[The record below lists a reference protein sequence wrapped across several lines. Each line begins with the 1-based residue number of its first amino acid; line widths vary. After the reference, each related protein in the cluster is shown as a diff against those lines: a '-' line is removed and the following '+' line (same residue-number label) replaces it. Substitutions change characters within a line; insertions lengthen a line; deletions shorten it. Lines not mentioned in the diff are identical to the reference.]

1 MKIVRYR
8 ADETIN
14 FGIIEEDGTIR
25 ELVGSP
31 FKSLKPSGSCTH
43 IRDVQLLAPMEAPR
57 IIGVG
62 LNYAEHAREVGKEL
76 PREPMLFMKPSTTV
90 IGPDEAIIYPRQGK
104 NVHYEAEL
112 AVVIGSSA
120 RRVSEAEALD
130 YVLGYACGNDVSE
143 RTIQFAEMQSGTM
156 LIGKGFDTFCPL
168 GPCITT
174 DLDPV
179 NLQVQARLN
188 GEVKQNE
195 RTSDLIFSVA
205 ELISYISAAF
215 TMLPGD
221 VIMTGTPSGVG
232 PFVPGDVVEIEV
244 EGVGIL
250 KNPVVA
256 EEQPT
261 GS

>member
-8 ADETIN
+8 ADDIIN
-14 FGIIEEDGTIR
+14 FGILEEDESIR

-31 FKSLKPSGSCTH
+31 FDNLNPSGACAH
-43 IRDVQLLAPMEAPR
+43 LRDVQLLAPVEAPR

-76 PREPMLFMKPSTTV
+76 PTAPMLFMKPSTAA
-90 IGPDEAIIYPRQGK
+90 IGPNEAIVYPRQGK

-112 AVVIGSSA
+112 AVVIGSPA
-120 RRVSEAEALD
+120 RRVPEARVLD
-130 YVLGYACGNDVSE
+130 HVLGYTCGNDVSE
-143 RTIQFAEMQSGTM
+143 RTIQFAEMQTGTM

-174 DLDPV
+174 DLDPG
-179 NLQVQARLN
+179 NLRVQARLN
-188 GEVKQNE
+188 GEVKQDE
-195 RTSDLIFSVA
+195 STSDLIFSVPQ
-205 ELISYISAAF
+205 LISYISAAF

-244 EGVGIL
+244 EGIGTL
-250 KNPVVA
+250 RNPVVA
-256 EEQPT
+256 EE
-261 GS
+261 

>member
-8 ADETIN
+8 ADGIIN
-14 FGIIEEDGTIR
+14 FGIMEEDGTIR
-25 ELVGSP
+25 ELVGTP
-31 FKSLKPSGSCTH
+31 FDNLNSSGSVTQLS
-43 IRDVQLLAPMEAPR
+43 DVHLLAPVEAPR

-76 PREPMLFMKPSTTV
+76 PTKPMLFMKPSTTA
-90 IGPDEAIIYPRQGK
+90 IGPDETIIYPRQGK

-112 AVVIGSSA
+112 AVVIGSPA
-120 RRVSEAEALD
+120 RRVSEAKALD
-130 YVLGYACGNDVSE
+130 YVLGYTCGNDVSE
-143 RTIQFAEMQSGTM
+143 RTIQFAEMKMGAM

-174 DLDPV
+174 DLDPG

-188 GEVKQNE
+188 GQVKQNE

-244 EGVGIL
+244 EGIGTL
-250 KNPVVA
+250 RNPVVA
-256 EEQPT
+256 EE
-261 GS
+261 

>member
-8 ADETIN
+8 ADEIIN
-14 FGIIEEDGTIR
+14 FGIMEEDGTIR
-25 ELVGSP
+25 ELAGSP
-31 FKSLKPSGSCTH
+31 FESLNPSGT
-43 IRDVQLLAPMEAPR
+43 IRRLNEVQLLAPVEAPR

-76 PREPMLFMKPSTTV
+76 PSEPMLFMKPSTTV

-112 AVVIGSSA
+112 AVVIGSPA
-120 RRVSEAEALD
+120 RRVSEAAALD
-130 YVLGYACGNDVSE
+130 HVLGYTCGNDVSE
-143 RTIQFAEMQSGTM
+143 RVIQFAEMQTGTM

-168 GPCITT
+168 GPCIST
-174 DLDPV
+174 DLDPG

-188 GEVKQNE
+188 GDVKQNE

-205 ELISYISAAF
+205 QLISYISAAF

-244 EGVGIL
+244 EGIGTL
-250 KNPVVA
+250 RNPVVA
-256 EEQPT
+256 EE
-261 GS
+261 

>member
-8 ADETIN
+8 ADGIIN
-14 FGIIEEDGTIR
+14 FGIMEEDGTIR
-25 ELVGSP
+25 ELVGTP
-31 FKSLKPSGSCTH
+31 FDSLNPSGSVTQLS
-43 IRDVQLLAPMEAPR
+43 DVHLLAPVEAPR

-62 LNYAEHAREVGKEL
+62 LNYAEHAREIGKEL
-76 PREPMLFMKPSTTV
+76 PTKPMLFMKPSTTA
-90 IGPDEAIIYPRQGK
+90 IGPDETIIYPRQGK

-112 AVVIGSSA
+112 AVVIGSPA
-120 RRVSEAEALD
+120 RRVSEAKALD
-130 YVLGYACGNDVSE
+130 YVLGYTCGNDVSE
-143 RTIQFAEMQSGTM
+143 RIIQFAEMEMGAM

-174 DLDPV
+174 DLDPG

-188 GEVKQNE
+188 GQVKQNE

-244 EGVGIL
+244 EGIGTL
-250 KNPVVA
+250 RNPVVA
-256 EEQPT
+256 EE
-261 GS
+261 

>member
-8 ADETIN
+8 ADGIIN
-14 FGIIEEDGTIR
+14 FGIMEEDGTIR

-31 FKSLKPSGSCTH
+31 FDSLNPSGSVTQLS
-43 IRDVQLLAPMEAPR
+43 DVHLLAPVEAPR

-62 LNYAEHAREVGKEL
+62 LNYAEHAREIGKEL
-76 PREPMLFMKPSTTV
+76 PTKPMLFMKPSTTA
-90 IGPDEAIIYPRQGK
+90 IGPDETIIYPRQGK

-112 AVVIGSSA
+112 AVVIGSPA
-120 RRVSEAEALD
+120 RRVSEAKALD
-130 YVLGYACGNDVSE
+130 YVLGYTCGNDVSE
-143 RTIQFAEMQSGTM
+143 RTIQFAEMEMGAM

-174 DLDPV
+174 DLDPG

-188 GEVKQNE
+188 GQVKQNE

-244 EGVGIL
+244 EGIGTL
-250 KNPVVA
+250 RNPVVA
-256 EEQPT
+256 EE
-261 GS
+261 

>member
-8 ADETIN
+8 ADKIIC
-14 FGIIEEDGTIR
+14 FGILEEDGTIR
-25 ELVGSP
+25 ELTGSP
-31 FKSLKPSGSCTH
+31 FESQNPSGNLTH
-43 IRDVQLLAPMEAPR
+43 LSDVQLLAPVEAPR

-76 PREPMLFMKPSTTV
+76 PTEPMLFMKPSTTA
-90 IGPDEAIIYPRQGK
+90 IGPNEAIIYPRQGK

-112 AVVIGSSA
+112 AVVIGSPA
-120 RRVSEAEALD
+120 RRVSEARALD
-130 YVLGYACGNDVSE
+130 YVLGYTCGNDVSE
-143 RTIQFAEMQSGTM
+143 RTIQFAEMKMGAM

-174 DLDPV
+174 DLDPGD
-179 NLQVQARLN
+179 LQVQARLN

-205 ELISYISAAF
+205 QLISYISAAF

-244 EGVGIL
+244 EGVGTL
-250 KNPVVA
+250 RNPVVD
-256 EEQPT
+256 EE
-261 GS
+261 

>member
-8 ADETIN
+8 ADGIIN
-14 FGIIEEDGTIR
+14 FGIMEEDGTIR
-25 ELVGSP
+25 ELVGTP
-31 FKSLKPSGSCTH
+31 FDSLNPSGSVTQLS
-43 IRDVQLLAPMEAPR
+43 DVHLLAPVEAPR

-76 PREPMLFMKPSTTV
+76 PTKPMLFMKPSTTA
-90 IGPDEAIIYPRQGK
+90 IGPDETIIYPRQGK

-112 AVVIGSSA
+112 AVVIGSPA
-120 RRVSEAEALD
+120 RRVSEAKALD
-130 YVLGYACGNDVSE
+130 YVLGYTCGNDVSE
-143 RTIQFAEMQSGTM
+143 RTIQFAEMEMGAM

-174 DLDPV
+174 DLDPG

-188 GEVKQNE
+188 GQVKQNE

-244 EGVGIL
+244 EGIGTL
-250 KNPVVA
+250 RNPVVA
-256 EEQPT
+256 EE
-261 GS
+261 

>member
-8 ADETIN
+8 ADGIIN
-14 FGIIEEDGTIR
+14 FGIMEEDGTIR
-25 ELVGSP
+25 ELVGTP
-31 FKSLKPSGSCTH
+31 FDSLNPSGSVTQLS
-43 IRDVQLLAPMEAPR
+43 DVHLLAPVEAPR

-62 LNYAEHAREVGKEL
+62 LNYAEHAREIGKEL
-76 PREPMLFMKPSTTV
+76 PTKPMLFMKPSTTA
-90 IGPDEAIIYPRQGK
+90 IGPDETIIYPRQGK

-112 AVVIGSSA
+112 AVVIGSPA
-120 RRVSEAEALD
+120 RRVSEAKALD
-130 YVLGYACGNDVSE
+130 YVLGYTCGNDVSE
-143 RTIQFAEMQSGTM
+143 RIIQFAEMEMGAM

-174 DLDPV
+174 DLDPG

-188 GEVKQNE
+188 GQVKQNE

-232 PFVPGDVVEIEV
+232 PFVPGDVVGIEV
-244 EGVGIL
+244 EGIGTL
-250 KNPVVA
+250 RNPVVA
-256 EEQPT
+256 EE
-261 GS
+261 

>member
-1 MKIVRYR
+1 MKIVRYS
-8 ADETIN
+8 ADQNTN
-14 FGIIEEDGTIR
+14 YGILESDGTIR
-25 ELVGSP
+25 QIIGSP
-31 FKSLKPSGSCTH
+31 FDNLDPSETSTH
-43 IRDVQLLAPMEAPR
+43 LDEVRLLAPVDKPR

-76 PREPMLFMKPSTTV
+76 PTEPMLFMKPSTTA
-90 IGPDEAIIYPRQGK
+90 IGPDDAIVYPHQGE

-112 AVVIGSSA
+112 AVVIGKPA
-120 RRVSEAEALD
+120 RRVSEANALD
-130 YVLGYACGNDVSE
+130 YVLGYTCGNDVSE
-143 RTIQFAEMQSGTM
+143 RTIQFAEMKMGAM

-174 DLDPV
+174 GLDPR
-179 NLQVQARLN
+179 NLQVSSRLN

-205 ELISYISAAF
+205 QLISYITAAF
-215 TMLPGD
+215 TMMPGD

-244 EGVGIL
+244 EGLGTL

-256 EEQPT
+256 EA
-261 GS
+261 

>member
-8 ADETIN
+8 AGETIN
-14 FGIIEEDGTIR
+14 FGIMEEDGTIR
-25 ELVGSP
+25 DLAGSP
-31 FKSLKPSGSCTH
+31 FESLNPSGTIAH
-43 IRDVQLLAPMEAPR
+43 LDDVQLLAPVEASR

-76 PREPMLFMKPSTTV
+76 PTEPMLFMKPSTTA
-90 IGPDEAIIYPRQGK
+90 IGPDDAIIYPRQGK

-112 AVVIGSSA
+112 AVVIGSPA
-120 RRVSEAEALD
+120 RRVSKANALD
-130 YVLGYACGNDVSE
+130 HVLGYTCGNDVSE
-143 RTIQFAEMQSGTM
+143 RVIQFAEMQTGTM

-174 DLDPV
+174 DLDPG

-195 RTSDLIFSVA
+195 RTSDLIFSVP

-244 EGVGIL
+244 EGIGTL
-250 KNPVVA
+250 RNPVVA
-256 EEQPT
+256 EE
-261 GS
+261 

>member
-8 ADETIN
+8 ADKIIN
-14 FGIIEEDGTIR
+14 FGIMDEDGTIR

-31 FKSLKPSGSCTH
+31 FESLNPSGTIAH
-43 IRDVQLLAPMEAPR
+43 LDDVQLLAPVEAPR

-76 PREPMLFMKPSTTV
+76 PTEPMLFMKPSTTA
-90 IGPDEAIIYPRQGK
+90 IGPDDAIIYPRQGK

-112 AVVIGSSA
+112 AVVIGSPA
-120 RRVSEAEALD
+120 RRVSKAKALD
-130 YVLGYACGNDVSE
+130 HVLGYTCGNDVSE
-143 RTIQFAEMQSGTM
+143 RVIQFAEMQTGTM

-174 DLDPV
+174 DLDPG

-195 RTSDLIFSVA
+195 RTSDLIFSVP

-244 EGVGIL
+244 EGIGTL
-250 KNPVVA
+250 RNPVVA
-256 EEQPT
+256 EK
-261 GS
+261 

>member
-1 MKIVRYR
+1 MRIVRYR
-8 ADETIN
+8 ADEAIN
-14 FGIIEEDGTIR
+14 FGIMEEDDTIR

-31 FKSLKPSGSCTH
+31 FESLNPSGSVTH
-43 IRDVQLLAPMEAPR
+43 LRDVQLLAPVEAPR

-62 LNYAEHAREVGKEL
+62 LNYAEHAREVGKDL
-76 PREPMLFMKPSTTV
+76 PSEPMLFMKPSTTA

-120 RRVSEAEALD
+120 RRVSEAEALG
-130 YVLGYACGNDVSE
+130 YVLGYTCGNDVSE
-143 RTIQFAEMQSGTM
+143 RTIQFAEMQAGTM

-174 DLDPV
+174 DLDPG

-256 EEQPT
+256 EE
-261 GS
+261 

>member
-8 ADETIN
+8 AGETIN
-14 FGIIEEDGTIR
+14 FGLMEENGTIR
-25 ELVGSP
+25 ELVDSP
-31 FKSLKPSGSCTH
+31 YESLNPSGTTSH
-43 IRDVQLLAPMEAPR
+43 LDDVQLLAPVEAPR

-62 LNYAEHAREVGKEL
+62 LNYAEHAREGGKDL
-76 PREPMLFMKPSTTV
+76 PTEPMLFMKPSTTI
-90 IGPDEAIIYPRQGK
+90 IGPDEAIIYPLQGK

-112 AVVIGSSA
+112 AVVIGSAA
-120 RRVSEAEALD
+120 RRVSEANALD
-130 YVLGYACGNDVSE
+130 HVLGYTCGNDVSE
-143 RTIQFAEMQSGTM
+143 RVIQFAEMQTGAM

-174 DLDPV
+174 DLDPG
-179 NLQVQARLN
+179 NLQVQARLH

-195 RTSDLIFSVA
+195 RTSDLIFSVP

-244 EGVGIL
+244 EGIGTL
-250 KNPVVA
+250 RNPVVA
-256 EEQPT
+256 EE
-261 GS
+261 

>member
-1 MKIVRYR
+1 MDMKIVRYR
-8 ADETIN
+8 ADGIIN
-14 FGIIEEDGTIR
+14 FGIMEEDGTIR
-25 ELVGSP
+25 ELVGTP
-31 FKSLKPSGSCTH
+31 FDNLNSSGSVTQLS
-43 IRDVQLLAPMEAPR
+43 DVHLLAPVEAPR

-76 PREPMLFMKPSTTV
+76 PTKPMLFMKPSTTA
-90 IGPDEAIIYPRQGK
+90 IGPDETIIYPRQGK

-112 AVVIGSSA
+112 AVVIGSPA
-120 RRVSEAEALD
+120 RRVSEAKALD
-130 YVLGYACGNDVSE
+130 YVLGYTCGNDVSE
-143 RTIQFAEMQSGTM
+143 RTIQFAEMEMGAM

-174 DLDPV
+174 DLDPG

-188 GEVKQNE
+188 GQVKQNE

-244 EGVGIL
+244 EGIGTL
-250 KNPVVA
+250 RNPVVA
-256 EEQPT
+256 EE
-261 GS
+261 

>member
-8 ADETIN
+8 ADGIIN
-14 FGIIEEDGTIR
+14 FGIMEEDGTIR
-25 ELVGSP
+25 ELVGTP
-31 FKSLKPSGSCTH
+31 FDSLNPSGSVTQLS
-43 IRDVQLLAPMEAPR
+43 DVHLLAPVEAPR

-76 PREPMLFMKPSTTV
+76 PTKPMLFMKPSTTA
-90 IGPDEAIIYPRQGK
+90 IGPDETIIYPRQGK

-112 AVVIGSSA
+112 AVVIGSPA
-120 RRVSEAEALD
+120 RRVSEAKALD
-130 YVLGYACGNDVSE
+130 YVLGYTCGNDVSE
-143 RTIQFAEMQSGTM
+143 RTIQFAEMEMGAM

-174 DLDPV
+174 DLDPG

-188 GEVKQNE
+188 GQVKQNE

-232 PFVPGDVVEIEV
+232 PFVPGDVVEIAV
-244 EGVGIL
+244 EGIGTL
-250 KNPVVA
+250 RNPVVA
-256 EEQPT
+256 EE
-261 GS
+261 

>member
-8 ADETIN
+8 ADGIIN
-14 FGIIEEDGTIR
+14 FGIMEEDGTIR
-25 ELVGSP
+25 ELVGTP
-31 FKSLKPSGSCTH
+31 FDSLNPSGSVTQLS
-43 IRDVQLLAPMEAPR
+43 DVHLLAPVEAPR

-76 PREPMLFMKPSTTV
+76 PTKPMLFMKPSTTA
-90 IGPDEAIIYPRQGK
+90 IGPDETIIYPRQGK

-112 AVVIGSSA
+112 AVVIGSPA
-120 RRVSEAEALD
+120 RRVSEAKALD
-130 YVLGYACGNDVSE
+130 YVLGYTCGNDVSE
-143 RTIQFAEMQSGTM
+143 RTIQFAEMEMGAM

-174 DLDPV
+174 DLDPG

-188 GEVKQNE
+188 GQVKQNE

-244 EGVGIL
+244 EGIVTL
-250 KNPVVA
+250 RNPVVA
-256 EEQPT
+256 EE
-261 GS
+261 

>member
-1 MKIVRYR
+1 MRIVRYR
-8 ADETIN
+8 ADEAIN
-14 FGIIEEDGTIR
+14 FGTMEEDGTIH
-25 ELVGSP
+25 ELADSP
-31 FKSLKPSGSCTH
+31 FESLNPSGNLTH
-43 IRDVQLLAPMEAPR
+43 LSDVRLLAPVEAPR

-62 LNYAEHAREVGKEL
+62 LNYAEHAREVGKDL
-76 PREPMLFMKPSTTV
+76 PSEPMLFMKPSTTA
-90 IGPDEAIIYPRQGK
+90 IGQDEAIIYPRQGK

-130 YVLGYACGNDVSE
+130 YVLGYTCGNDVSE
-143 RTIQFAEMQSGTM
+143 RTIQFAEMQAGTM

-174 DLDPV
+174 DLDPG

-205 ELISYISAAF
+205 ELISYISTAF

-256 EEQPT
+256 EE
-261 GS
+261 

>member
-8 ADETIN
+8 ADGIIN
-14 FGIIEEDGTIR
+14 FGIMEEDGTIR
-25 ELVGSP
+25 ELVGTP
-31 FKSLKPSGSCTH
+31 FDNLNSSGSVTQLS
-43 IRDVQLLAPMEAPR
+43 DVHLLAPVEAPR

-76 PREPMLFMKPSTTV
+76 PTKPMLFMKPSTTA
-90 IGPDEAIIYPRQGK
+90 IGPDETIIYPRQGK

-112 AVVIGSSA
+112 AVVIGSPA
-120 RRVSEAEALD
+120 RRVSEAKALD
-130 YVLGYACGNDVSE
+130 YVLGYTCGNDVSE
-143 RTIQFAEMQSGTM
+143 RTIQFAEMEMGAM

-174 DLDPV
+174 DLDPG

-188 GEVKQNE
+188 GQVKQNE

-244 EGVGIL
+244 EGIGTL
-250 KNPVVA
+250 RNPVVA
-256 EEQPT
+256 EE
-261 GS
+261 

>member
-8 ADETIN
+8 ADRIIN
-14 FGIIEEDGTIR
+14 FGIMEEDGTIR

-31 FKSLKPSGSCTH
+31 FEALNPSGTFTH
-43 IRDVQLLAPMEAPR
+43 LRNVQLLAPVEAPR

-76 PREPMLFMKPSTTV
+76 PTRPMLFMKPSTTA
-90 IGPDEAIIYPRQGK
+90 IGPDETIIYPRQGK

-112 AVVIGSSA
+112 AVVIGSPA
-120 RRVSEAEALD
+120 RRVSEAKALD
-130 YVLGYACGNDVSE
+130 YVLGYTCGNDVSE
-143 RTIQFAEMQSGTM
+143 RTIQFAEMEMGAM

-174 DLDPV
+174 DLDPG

-205 ELISYISAAF
+205 QLISYISAAF

-244 EGVGIL
+244 EGIGTL
-250 KNPVVA
+250 RNPVVA
-256 EEQPT
+256 EE
-261 GS
+261 

>member
-8 ADETIN
+8 ADGIIN
-14 FGIIEEDGTIR
+14 FGIMEEDGTIR
-25 ELVGSP
+25 ELVGTP
-31 FKSLKPSGSCTH
+31 FDSLNPSGSVTQLS
-43 IRDVQLLAPMEAPR
+43 DVHLLAPVEAPR

-62 LNYAEHAREVGKEL
+62 LNYAEHAREIGKEL
-76 PREPMLFMKPSTTV
+76 PTKPMLFMKPSTTA
-90 IGPDEAIIYPRQGK
+90 IGPDETIIYPRQGK

-112 AVVIGSSA
+112 AVVIGSPA
-120 RRVSEAEALD
+120 RRVSEAKALD
-130 YVLGYACGNDVSE
+130 YVLGYTCGNDVSE
-143 RTIQFAEMQSGTM
+143 RTIQFAEMEMGAM

-174 DLDPV
+174 DLDPG

-188 GEVKQNE
+188 GQVKQNE

-244 EGVGIL
+244 EGIGTL
-250 KNPVVA
+250 RNPVVA
-256 EEQPT
+256 EE
-261 GS
+261 

>member
-8 ADETIN
+8 ADGIIN
-14 FGIIEEDGTIR
+14 FGIMEEDGTIR
-25 ELVGSP
+25 ELVGTP
-31 FKSLKPSGSCTH
+31 FDSLNPSGSVTQLS
-43 IRDVQLLAPMEAPR
+43 DVHLLAPVEAPR

-76 PREPMLFMKPSTTV
+76 PTKPMLFMKPSTTA
-90 IGPDEAIIYPRQGK
+90 IGPDETIIYPRQGK

-112 AVVIGSSA
+112 AVVIGSPA
-120 RRVSEAEALD
+120 RRVSEAKALD
-130 YVLGYACGNDVSE
+130 YVLGYTCGNDVSE
-143 RTIQFAEMQSGTM
+143 RIIQFAEMEMGAM

-174 DLDPV
+174 DLDPG

-188 GEVKQNE
+188 GQVKQNE

-244 EGVGIL
+244 EGIGTL
-250 KNPVVA
+250 RNPVVA
-256 EEQPT
+256 EE
-261 GS
+261 